1 DVVVLVESEK
11 IGRRIPNL
19 ELPWDQVTTLITDNN
34 LAADLRQAIEARGVQ
49 LICAE
54 VE

>member
-1 DVVVLVESEK
+1 MLVESEK

-19 ELPWDQVTTLITDNN
+19 ELPWQNVTTLITDSG
-34 LAADLRQAIEARGVQ
+34 LALDTRKALEACGVQ